1 MNIKLCS
8 ILVCLLALL
17 FPATVYAATSVN
29 LFQITSEGSQQTTPY
44 IYKDLVVYGSL
55 GEIWGYDLN
64 TQQNF
69 EIFSRTGGQF
79 VTDFSENLVIYEDT
93 PEGESATDVRMYNVK
108 KNKDIFVAG
117 GSGSQGSGVTNGKV
131 VAFIDGGA
139 CGSLKVNDI
148 RKKTTEQIVNSTCHP
163 IRISGDIIVYP
174 VADPAGTN
182 IGGYDFDEDETFDI
196 STDASFQE
204 APNIYKN
211 YVVWH
216 HYITGARGDYEAIKM
231 KNLKT
236 DEVKTIYETNT
247 DSLGSPVVSNRY
259 AVWSQSPSQHVNKIM
274 GADLKTGEVFEIQ
287 PSGPH
292 QNSHT
297 SPDIWKDT
305 AAWMSFRTGNG
316 DIYGSVF
323 SK

>member
-1 MNIKLCS
+1 MKIKIS
-8 ILVCLLALL
+8 SLVVFLLALL
-17 FPATVYAATSVN
+17 IPVSVQAATSVN
-29 LFQITSEGSQQTTPY
+29 LFQITSEGSQQSSPFV
-44 IYKDLVVYGSL
+44 YKNLVAYGSL

-69 EIFSRTGGQF
+69 EIFSRGGSQF
-79 VTDFSENLVIYEDT
+79 VTDFSENLIIYEDT
-93 PEGESATDVRMYNVK
+93 PEGESAPDVRMYNVK
-108 KNKDIFVAG
+108 KNKDILVANG
-117 GSGSQGSGVTNGKV
+117 PGAQGSGVTNGKV
-131 VAFIDGGA
+131 VVYIDGGA
-139 CGSLKVNDI
+139 CGSLKVYDI
-148 RKKTTEQIVNSTCHP
+148 RRKTTKQIVNSTCHP

-174 VADPAGTN
+174 VADPGGTN
-182 IGGYDFDEDETFDI
+182 IGGYDLDEDQAFDI

-236 DEVKTIYETNT
+236 GDVKTLYETNT
-247 DSLGSPVVSNRY
+247 DSLGSPAISNRY

-287 PSGPH
+287 PAGSH

-297 SPDIWKDT
+297 SISIWNNT
-305 AAWMSFRTGNG
+305 AVWMSFRTGNG
-316 DIYGSVF
+316 DIYGGSF